1 LIHAVCGMRLCEQEA
16 SAAFNAGRWGDA
28 IEGWEAVLEKARYFP
43 LLCVKMHQVRC
54 VGCWGGMAYCSV
66 VRWIEPVVT
75 VGGN

>member
-1 LIHAVCGMRLCEQEA
+1 MIQSVCGMRLCEQEA

-43 LLCVKMHQVRC
+43 LLCVKMHQVC
-54 VGCWGGMAYCSV
+54 GLPGEMAHCSV
-66 VRWIEPVVT
+66 VRWIDPVVT